1 MGRSRSC
8 PCLTRSNV
16 KECFNEAR
24 PPLGKRGGGTK
35 WGTLK
40 KNHSHAHTL
49 SPPPPRTGGEEG
61 REEERER
68 EQQRKRKPTHTH
80 THSRTRACRSNR
92 SSGMKKKPAGRDRAR
107 GVRIKRKLTD
117 SMVSHFRS
125 DKGPRHFNT
134 PSLRPW
140 ISSRS
145 LAGSHGV
152 SGINKSNNTSQPG
165 C

>member
-24 PPLGKRGGGTK
+24 PPLKKKGGGDQMGRTQEK
-35 WGTLK
+35 PLSRP
-40 KNHSHAHTL
+40 HSL
-49 SPPPPRTGGEEG
+49 SPSTQDWG
-61 REEERER
+61 EREKER
-68 EQQRKRKPTHTH
+68 EKRATEKKRTHTHTH

-92 SSGMKKKPAGRDRAR
+92 SSGRKKKKPAGRDRAR

-117 SMVSHFRS
+117 SIVSHFRS
-125 DKGPRHFNT
+125 NKGPRHFST

>member
-1 MGRSRSC
+1 MSRSRSC
-8 PCLTRSNV
+8 PCPTRSNV

-24 PPLGKRGGGTK
+24 PPLKKKGGGTK
-35 WGTLK
+35 WGAPK
-40 KNHSHAHTL
+40 KNRSHAHTL
-49 SPPPPRTGGEEG
+49 SLPPPKTGGG
-61 REEERER
+61 KRKRER
-68 EQQRKRKPTHTH
+68 EESNREKENPHTH
-80 THSRTRACRSNR
+80 THSHTRACRSNR
-92 SSGMKKKPAGRDRAR
+92 SGGAKKKPAGRDRAR

-117 SMVSHFRS
+117 SIVSHFRS
-125 DKGPRHFNT
+125 NKGPRHFNT

-152 SGINKSNNTSQPG
+152 SGINKSYNTSQPG

>member
-8 PCLTRSNV
+8 PCPTRSNV

-24 PPLGKRGGGTK
+24 PPLKKKKGGGPN
-35 WGTLK
+35 GA
-40 KNHSHAHTL
+40 HSRKTALTPTL
-49 SPPPPRTGGEEG
+49 SLSLHPRLGGKEKK
-61 REEERER
+61 RERR
-68 EQQRKRKPTHTH
+68 EQQRKREHTHTH

-107 GVRIKRKLTD
+107 GVRIKRTLTD
-117 SMVSHFRS
+117 SIVSHFRS
-125 DKGPRHFNT
+125 NKGPRHLNT

-140 ISSRS
+140 IPSRFP
-145 LAGSHGV
+145 AGSHGV

>member
-8 PCLTRSNV
+8 PYLTRSPV
-16 KECFNEAR
+16 KECFTEAT
-24 PPLGKRGGGTK
+24 PPPEKQTGRGTQVGA
-35 WGTLK
+35 LNR
-40 KNHSHAHTL
+40 NHSHAHTL
-49 SPPPPRTGGEEG
+49 SPPPPRTGGEE
-61 REEERER
+61 RRERER
-68 EQQRKRKPTHTH
+68 TTEKKKTHTH

-92 SSGMKKKPAGRDRAR
+92 SGGTKKKPAGRDRAR

-117 SMVSHFRS
+117 SIVSHFRS
-125 DKGPRHFNT
+125 NKGPRHFNT

-165 C
+165 F

>member
-1 MGRSRSC
+1 M
-8 PCLTRSNV
+8 

-24 PPLGKRGGGTK
+24 PPLRKKGGGDQMGRTQEK
-35 WGTLK
+35 PLSRP
-40 KNHSHAHTL
+40 HSL
-49 SPPPPRTGGEEG
+49 SPSTQDGGGGKEK
-61 REEERER
+61 RER
-68 EQQRKRKPTHTH
+68 EESNREKENPHTH
-80 THSRTRACRSNR
+80 THSHTRACRSNR
-92 SSGMKKKPAGRDRAR
+92 SGGAKKKPAGRDRAR

-117 SMVSHFRS
+117 SIVSHFRS
-125 DKGPRHFNT
+125 NKGPRHFST

>member
-1 MGRSRSC
+1 MRHAL
-8 PCLTRSNV
+8 PW
-16 KECFNEAR
+16 EQ
-24 PPLGKRGGGTK
+24 RGGDQM
-35 WGTLK
+35 GTLK

-92 SSGMKKKPAGRDRAR
+92 SGGTKKKPAGRDRAR

-117 SMVSHFRS
+117 SIVSHFRS
-125 DKGPRHFNT
+125 NKGPRHFNT

>member
-8 PCLTRSNV
+8 PYPTRSTV
-16 KECFNEAR
+16 KECFNEAYPKKGNNWAHSEKPLSR
-24 PPLGKRGGGTK
+24 PHSLSPSTQDWGGKRK
-35 WGTLK
+35 
-40 KNHSHAHTL
+40 
-49 SPPPPRTGGEEG
+49 
-61 REEERER
+61 RER
-68 EQQRKRKPTHTH
+68 EESNREKEIPHTH

-92 SSGMKKKPAGRDRAR
+92 SGGTKKKPAGRDRAR

-117 SMVSHFRS
+117 SIVSHFRS
-125 DKGPRHFNT
+125 NKGPRHFNT

>member
-1 MGRSRSC
+1 MRHAL
-8 PCLTRSNV
+8 PW
-16 KECFNEAR
+16 K
-24 PPLGKRGGGTK
+24 KKGGGSN
-35 WGTLK
+35 GA
-40 KNHSHAHTL
+40 HSRKTALTPTL
-49 SPPPPRTGGEEG
+49 SLPLHPGLGGRKEE
-61 REEERER
+61 RERER

-92 SSGMKKKPAGRDRAR
+92 SGGTKKKPAGRDRAR

-117 SMVSHFRS
+117 SIVSHFRS
-125 DKGPRHFNT
+125 NKGPRHFNT

>member
-1 MGRSRSC
+1 MGRPRFC
-8 PCLTRSNV
+8 PCLTRSPV
-16 KECFNEAR
+16 KECFNEATPTPGKKTGGDTIGRTQEKPLSR
-24 PPLGKRGGGTK
+24 PNSLSTSTQDWGGTRK
-35 WGTLK
+35 
-40 KNHSHAHTL
+40 
-49 SPPPPRTGGEEG
+49 
-61 REEERER
+61 RER
-68 EQQRKRKPTHTH
+68 EESNREKEIPHTH

-92 SSGMKKKPAGRDRAR
+92 SGGTKKKPAGRDRAR

-117 SMVSHFRS
+117 SIVSHFRS
-125 DKGPRHFNT
+125 NKGPRHFNT

>member
-1 MGRSRSC
+1 MRHAPPGKTNGRRDPSGRTQQKPLSR
-8 PCLTRSNV
+8 P
-16 KECFNEAR
+16 
-24 PPLGKRGGGTK
+24 
-35 WGTLK
+35 
-40 KNHSHAHTL
+40 HSL
-49 SPPPPRTGGEEG
+49 SPSTQDGGEK
-61 REEERER
+61 RRERER
-68 EQQRKRKPTHTH
+68 ATEKKRIHTH

-92 SSGMKKKPAGRDRAR
+92 SGGTKKKPAGRDRAG
-107 GVRIKRKLTD
+107 GVRIKRKLTG
-117 SMVSHFRS
+117 SIVSHFRS
-125 DKGPRHFNT
+125 NKGLRHFST

>member
-8 PCLTRSNV
+8 PCPTRSNV

-24 PPLGKRGGGTK
+24 PPLEKRRGGDQMGHTQEK
-35 WGTLK
+35 SLSRP
-40 KNHSHAHTL
+40 HSL
-49 SPPPPRTGGEEG
+49 SPSTQDLGGGEK
-61 REEERER
+61 RER
-68 EQQRKRKPTHTH
+68 KRATEKKKTHTH

-92 SSGMKKKPAGRDRAR
+92 SGGTKKKPAGRDRAR

-117 SMVSHFRS
+117 SIVSHFRS
-125 DKGPRHFNT
+125 NKGPRHFNT

>member
-24 PPLGKRGGGTK
+24 PPLGTKGGGPNGHTQEK
-35 WGTLK
+35 SLSRP
-40 KNHSHAHTL
+40 HSL
-49 SPPPPRTGGEEG
+49 SPSTQDWGGG
-61 REEERER
+61 KKRER
-68 EQQRKRKPTHTH
+68 ENNREKENPHTH

-92 SSGMKKKPAGRDRAR
+92 SGGTKKKPAGRDRAR

-117 SMVSHFRS
+117 SIVSHFRS
-125 DKGPRHFNT
+125 NKGPRHFNT

-152 SGINKSNNTSQPG
+152 SGINKSYNTSQPG

>member
-1 MGRSRSC
+1 MRHAL
-8 PCLTRSNV
+8 PWE
-16 KECFNEAR
+16 K
-24 PPLGKRGGGTK
+24 GGGDQMGHTQEK
-35 WGTLK
+35 SLSRP
-40 KNHSHAHTL
+40 HSL
-49 SPPPPRTGGEEG
+49 SPSTQDWGGG
-61 REEERER
+61 KKRER
-68 EQQRKRKPTHTH
+68 ENNREKENPHTH

-92 SSGMKKKPAGRDRAR
+92 SGGTKKKPAGRDRAR

-117 SMVSHFRS
+117 SIVSHFRS
-125 DKGPRHFNT
+125 NKGPRHFNT

>member
-8 PCLTRSNV
+8 PCLTRSPV

-24 PPLGKRGGGTK
+24 PPKKKTGGGPNWAHST
-35 WGTLK
+35 

-49 SPPPPRTGGEEG
+49 SLPPPRTGGKEK
-61 REEERER
+61 RER
-68 EQQRKRKPTHTH
+68 ESNREKENPHTH

-92 SSGMKKKPAGRDRAR
+92 SGGTKKKPAGRDRAKE
-107 GVRIKRKLTD
+107 VRIKRKLTN
-117 SMVSHFRS
+117 SIVSHFRS
-125 DKGPRHFNT
+125 NKGPRHFNT

-152 SGINKSNNTSQPG
+152 SGINKSYNTSQPG

>member
-1 MGRSRSC
+1 MRQ
-8 PCLTRSNV
+8 
-16 KECFNEAR
+16 
-24 PPLGKRGGGTK
+24 
-35 WGTLK
+35 
-40 KNHSHAHTL
+40 
-49 SPPPPRTGGEEG
+49 PPPPKKNGRGHYWAHSRKTTLTPKLSLYLHPGLGGK
-61 REEERER
+61 RKRER
-68 EQQRKRKPTHTH
+68 EESNREKEIPHTH

-92 SSGMKKKPAGRDRAR
+92 SGGTKKKPAGRDRAR

-117 SMVSHFRS
+117 SIGSHFRS
-125 DKGPRHFNT
+125 NKGPRHFNT

>member
-24 PPLGKRGGGTK
+24 PPLEKKGGGPNGAHSRK
-35 WGTLK
+35 ITLTP
-40 KNHSHAHTL
+40 TL
-49 SPPPPRTGGEEG
+49 SLPLHPGLGG
-61 REEERER
+61 RKEERER
-68 EQQRKRKPTHTH
+68 ENNREKENPHTH

-92 SSGMKKKPAGRDRAR
+92 SGGTIRKPAGRDRAR
-107 GVRIKRKLTD
+107 GIRIKRKLTD
-117 SMVSHFRS
+117 SIVSHFRS
-125 DKGPRHFNT
+125 NKGPRHFST

>member
-1 MGRSRSC
+1 MGRPRFC
-8 PCLTRSNV
+8 PCLTRSPV
-16 KECFNEAR
+16 KECFNEATPTPGKNGR
-24 PPLGKRGGGTK
+24 GHYWAHSRKTTLTPKLSLYLHPGLGGNE
-35 WGTLK
+35 K
-40 KNHSHAHTL
+40 K
-49 SPPPPRTGGEEG
+49 
-61 REEERER
+61 RER
-68 EQQRKRKPTHTH
+68 GEQQRKRDPTHTH

-92 SSGMKKKPAGRDRAR
+92 SGGTKKKPAGRDRAR
-107 GVRIKRKLTD
+107 RVRIKRKLTD
-117 SMVSHFRS
+117 SIVSHFRPN
-125 DKGPRHFNT
+125 KGPRHFNT

>member
-1 MGRSRSC
+1 MGRPRFC
-8 PCLTRSNV
+8 PCLTRSPV
-16 KECFNEAR
+16 KECFNEAT
-24 PPLGKRGGGTK
+24 PTPE
-35 WGTLK
+35 K
-40 KNHSHAHTL
+40 KNGRGHYWAHSRKTTL
-49 SPPPPRTGGEEG
+49 TPPRSLSLHPGLGGKEK
-61 REEERER
+61 REKESNREK
-68 EQQRKRKPTHTH
+68 ENPHTH

-92 SSGMKKKPAGRDRAR
+92 SGGTKKKPAGRDRAR

-117 SMVSHFRS
+117 SIVSHFRS
-125 DKGPRHFNT
+125 NTGPRHFST

-152 SGINKSNNTSQPG
+152 SGINKSNNTSQLG

>member
-1 MGRSRSC
+1 MRQ
-8 PCLTRSNV
+8 
-16 KECFNEAR
+16 
-24 PPLGKRGGGTK
+24 
-35 WGTLK
+35 
-40 KNHSHAHTL
+40 
-49 SPPPPRTGGEEG
+49 PPPPKKKTGGDTIG
-61 REEERER
+61 RTQEKPLSRPHSLSPSTQDWGGKRKRER
-68 EQQRKRKPTHTH
+68 EESNREKEIPHTH

-92 SSGMKKKPAGRDRAR
+92 SGGTKKKPAGRDRAR

-117 SMVSHFRS
+117 SIVSHFRS
-125 DKGPRHFNT
+125 NKGPRHFNT

>member
-1 MGRSRSC
+1 M
-8 PCLTRSNV
+8 
-16 KECFNEAR
+16 R
-24 PPLGKRGGGTK
+24 PPPPPKKKREGTLLGA
-35 WGTLK
+35 LK

-49 SPPPPRTGGEEG
+49 SPSTQDWGGK
-61 REEERER
+61 RKRER
-68 EQQRKRKPTHTH
+68 EESNREKEIPHTH

-92 SSGMKKKPAGRDRAR
+92 SGGTKKKPAGRDRAR

-117 SMVSHFRS
+117 SIVSHFRS
-125 DKGPRHFNT
+125 NKGPRHVNT

-140 ISSRS
+140 ISFRS

>member
-24 PPLGKRGGGTK
+24 PPLGTRGGGDQM
-35 WGTLK
+35 GTLK

-49 SPPPPRTGGEEG
+49 SPPPPRTGGG
-61 REEERER
+61 GKKRER
-68 EQQRKRKPTHTH
+68 ENNREKENPHTH

-92 SSGMKKKPAGRDRAR
+92 SGGTKKKPAGRDRAK

-117 SMVSHFRS
+117 SIVSHFRS
-125 DKGPRHFNT
+125 NKGPRHFST

-140 ISSRS
+140 ISSRFP
-145 LAGSHGV
+145 AGSHGV

>member
-24 PPLGKRGGGTK
+24 PPLGKRGGGPNGAHSRK
-35 WGTLK
+35 ITLTP
-40 KNHSHAHTL
+40 TL
-49 SPPPPRTGGEEG
+49 SLPLHPGLGGR
-61 REEERER
+61 REEKKRER
-68 EQQRKRKPTHTH
+68 ENNREKENPHTH

-92 SSGMKKKPAGRDRAR
+92 SGGTKKKPAGRDRAR

-117 SMVSHFRS
+117 SIVSHFRS
-125 DKGPRHFNT
+125 NKGPRHFST

>member
-8 PCLTRSNV
+8 PCLTRSTV

-24 PPLGKRGGGTK
+24 PREKKGGDPIGRTQQKPLSRPHSLSPSTQDWGGKRK
-35 WGTLK
+35 
-40 KNHSHAHTL
+40 
-49 SPPPPRTGGEEG
+49 
-61 REEERER
+61 RER
-68 EQQRKRKPTHTH
+68 EESNREKEIPHTH

-92 SSGMKKKPAGRDRAR
+92 SGGTKKKPAGRDRAR

-117 SMVSHFRS
+117 SIVSHFRS
-125 DKGPRHFNT
+125 NKGPRHFST

>member
-1 MGRSRSC
+1 MSRSRSC
-8 PCLTRSNV
+8 PCPTRSNV

-24 PPLGKRGGGTK
+24 PPLKKKGGGDQMGRTQEKPLSRPHSLSPSTQDWGGKRK
-35 WGTLK
+35 
-40 KNHSHAHTL
+40 
-49 SPPPPRTGGEEG
+49 
-61 REEERER
+61 RER
-68 EQQRKRKPTHTH
+68 EESNREKENPHTHTH
-80 THSRTRACRSNR
+80 TRAHERAGQTGVAGR
-92 SSGMKKKPAGRDRAR
+92 KKKPAGRDRAR

-117 SMVSHFRS
+117 SIVSHFRS
-125 DKGPRHFNT
+125 NKGPRHFST

>member
-1 MGRSRSC
+1 MRHAL
-8 PCLTRSNV
+8 PW
-16 KECFNEAR
+16 K
-24 PPLGKRGGGTK
+24 KKGGGTK
-35 WGTLK
+35 RGTLK

-49 SPPPPRTGGEEG
+49 SPPPPRTGGGEK
-61 REEERER
+61 RER
-68 EQQRKRKPTHTH
+68 ESNREKENPHTH

-92 SSGMKKKPAGRDRAR
+92 SGGTKKKPAGRDRAR

-117 SMVSHFRS
+117 SIVSHFRS
-125 DKGPRHFNT
+125 NKGPRHFNT